1 MAEDGAHRGTAVK
14 APVRQLAHRRVEE
27 EAKSEAAARPA
38 GGAVARLSASGSSKQ
53 SRGTRDSFVTKAQR
67 GENEF
72 CLVLDHSGE
81 G

>member
-1 MAEDGAHRGTAVK
+1 MAEDEAHRDTVVK

-27 EAKSEAAARPA
+27 EARSEAAARPA
-38 GGAVARLSASGSSKQ
+38 GGAAAWLGASGSNKQ
-53 SRGTRDSFVTKAQR
+53 SRGTRDSFAMKAQR

-72 CLVLDHSGE
+72 CLILDHGGE